1 VNTAIKGRHQ
11 EHRSRA
17 VLEAAG
23 YTVIRAA
30 ASKGDGWDLVG
41 WSAGGWVLCSVKSAE
56 WPAPLARQILAE
68 QVVPPGTRKLIHRW
82 RHRAVLPDVMEL

>member
-1 VNTAIKGRHQ
+1 MNTAVKGRRQ

-41 WSAGGWVLCSVKSAE
+41 WSAGGWVLCSVKSGE
-56 WPAPLARQILAE
+56 WPAPLERRILAE
-68 QVVPPGTRKLIHRW
+68 QIVPAGTRKLLHRW
-82 RHRAVLPDVMEL
+82 RARATLPDVIEL

>member
-1 VNTAIKGRHQ
+1 MKGRHQ

-30 ASKGDGWDLVG
+30 GSKGNGWDLVG
-41 WSAGGWVLCSVKSAE
+41 WSASGWVLCSVKSGE
-56 WPAPLARQILAE
+56 WPSPMARRELAE
-68 QVVPPGTRKLIHRW
+68 QAVPMGTKRLVHRW
-82 RHRAVLPDVMEL
+82 RGRARLPDVMEL